1 MILLNF
7 KLRFE
12 YKILCAS
19 IDAGANAISF
29 RKKNKRRPGNTWT
42 HEEGWVTGSARGVQT
57 QLHNQQRSQK
67 DAAVTSGHQTAR
79 PYTSVYASSAA
90 HTRWNADLREKKE
103 GLPGKTPRCSGTQR
117 RVAERRTWLGDGA
130 TKQRREFWGLRVRAC
145 MGSCERRQHHVHTCF
160 CIRATM
166 DEHSP
171 STAAVGI

>member
-67 DAAVTSGHQTAR
+67 DAAVTSGHQTAQ
-79 PYTSVYASSAA
+79 PYTSVYVSSAA
-90 HTRWNADLREKKE
+90 HSMEYRLEREKE
-103 GLPGKTPRCSGTQR
+103 GLGR
-117 RVAERRTWLGDGA
+117 RRGAAERSG
-130 TKQRREFWGLRVRAC
+130 GLRKGELGWETVQPSNDGSFGAYVCVRAWGAAKGDNT
-145 MGSCERRQHHVHTCF
+145 MYTLAFAFGPPWMSTRRA
-160 CIRATM
+160 R
-166 DEHSP
+166 P
-171 STAAVGI
+171 L